1 MFIIASV
8 LQAKGGQ
15 VMLPK
20 LRISGMPEGREG
32 EVREGEDGG
41 EKEYTQRYYT
51 RRKFVTGYNSPSG
64 DHKHT

>member
-1 MFIIASV
+1 
-8 LQAKGGQ
+8 
-15 VMLPK
+15 MLPK